1 MLLKITLATYG
12 ATLEAATIMLTMAL
26 SMIAGIGVSAL
37 MAMSYAV
44 FAEEDV
50 SDGVLHAMADA
61 VFIGGLFAFVSAAV
75 NAVKVA
81 VRSYKTYQEKL
92 IQEYIEKYATSS
104 EDALNIAN
112 SFEGKVRLKTS
123 KGVNAH
129 RYYDDINAFAK
140 GRYLTKNATNNPIK
154 DLVLINNEATKH
166 IVLTI
171 EKGQQY
177 LVGHI
182 AGSPVNAIQYF
193 VGHIN
198 MLLP

>member
-1 MLLKITLATYG
+1 MLIRQKFKYG
-12 ATLEAATIMLTMAL
+12 
-26 SMIAGIGVSAL
+26 IADGIFWS
-37 MAMSYAV
+37 
-44 FAEEDV
+44 
-50 SDGVLHAMADA
+50 
-61 VFIGGLFAFVSAAV
+61 GLFAFVSAAV

-154 DLVLINNEATKH
+154 DLVLYKNQATKH

-193 VGHIN
+193 VGNTRWLI
-198 MLLP
+198 